1 MHSVKLGEPQMLLV
15 DSFNPRTSI
24 AKLSSVATI
33 IPVWRLEDQTA
44 DFSELTVAFHEW
56 RSGWCRAARAERG

>member
-1 MHSVKLGEPQMLLV
+1 MHSVRLGEPQMLLM

-33 IPVWRLEDQTA
+33 I
-44 DFSELTVAFHEW
+44 TV
-56 RSGWCRAARAERG
+56 